1 MTQPFNWKRLALIGA
16 LAITPPGKR
25 IRLLLSIHAGTVNSE
40 RVTAFLRGLQRHI
53 PGRILLL
60 WDGLP
65 AHRSAHTGQFLA
77 GNRHWLHVE
86 RLPAYAPE
94 LNPVE
99 YLWGH
104 LAATDL
110 ANFTADDLDI
120 LARQIR
126 KGTRRIR
133 RHPDLSRAF
142 LKHSGLFF

>member
-1 MTQPFNWKRLALIGA
+1 M
-16 LAITPPGKR
+16 
-25 IRLLLSIHAGTVNSE
+25 SIHAGTVNSE
-40 RVTAFLRGLQRHI
+40 RVTAFLRSLRRHI

-65 AHRSAHTGQFLA
+65 AHRSAHTARFLA
-77 GNRHWLHVE
+77 ANRHWLSVE

-99 YLWGH
+99 YLWAH
-104 LAATDL
+104 LSATDL

-126 KGTRRIR
+126 KGTRRVR
-133 RHPDLSRAF
+133 RHPDLPRAF
-142 LKHSGLFF
+142 LTHSGLFF